1 MRYTS
6 YLLFVIGLSLL
17 FIAVTTFFKASPPH
31 IPSVENGVID
41 LRDVENLDSTIVHL
55 DGTWDFYWKQFTLT
69 DESVSSESRK
79 TGIVVPKSWGIAAI
93 DGTETTNIGYGTYE
107 LNIVIPDELVD
118 KTFGLY
124 IPSVAT
130 AYKLWIDEKLLLTSG
145 TIAKNEADMVPENYA
160 RVVYFQPS
168 DETIKVTFEVANF
181 SQRKGGLWESIQF
194 GVSNEIS
201 LLRDKHVAFQLLVV
215 GAFTIMGIYNIF
227 IYLLRNSL
235 FYTKYIGFL
244 CLMLALRTLVI
255 GETFLLNVFPGL
267 TWELQ
272 VKLEYLPIVFG
283 PFLLVKYIHALYKEE
298 RLLGVERLVTVIS
311 IIFAL
316 IVLVMPAIFYTK
328 YLAVLLIIIPLTI
341 IYFGN
346 VLLNAYVAGQPTSLL
361 TLLSFTIFI
370 VPIINDTLYFL
381 NITNN
386 GTYSVS
392 GLFVFILSQSFV
404 HAIQISNTYS
414 QVEKLSEELLQAN
427 RSLEKK
433 VEERTKESSHLYEK
447 LRESEEERKNL
458 MSDLAH
464 EISKPL
470 TLIKG
475 YSEAMVDGKIEPQK
489 DFLQIIYQSSLISE
503 RLIHDLSELSKL
515 EMGELKMQFEAVE
528 LKQYPKHIFEHHRW
542 TVENEG
548 KRFIW
553 IDQDEWQA
561 RAPEDAIIYIDE
573 NRMDQVW
580 MNLIDN
586 ALSYAQDGKNI
597 YMEVEWHANFD
608 AMDEIA
614 ASGDTEKKEAKFAG
628 EKIGECIIKIIDE
641 GKGITQEDLP
651 FIFNRSYRALNKPEN
666 DTGRGLGLAIS
677 IEIVKMH
684 GGTIWVN
691 SVIGKGSTFF
701 ISLPVYSRKGKE
713 FPQ

>member
-1 MRYTS
+1 
-6 YLLFVIGLSLL
+6 SLL
-17 FIAVTTFFKASPPH
+17 FIVVTTFFKASPPH

-69 DESVSSESRK
+69 DESASSESRK

-283 PFLLVKYIHALYKEE
+283 PFLLVKYI
-298 RLLGVERLVTVIS
+298 
-311 IIFAL
+311 
-316 IVLVMPAIFYTK
+316 
-328 YLAVLLIIIPLTI
+328 
-341 IYFGN
+341 
-346 VLLNAYVAGQPTSLL
+346 
-361 TLLSFTIFI
+361 
-370 VPIINDTLYFL
+370 
-381 NITNN
+381 
-386 GTYSVS
+386 
-392 GLFVFILSQSFV
+392 
-404 HAIQISNTYS
+404 
-414 QVEKLSEELLQAN
+414 
-427 RSLEKK
+427 
-433 VEERTKESSHLYEK
+433 
-447 LRESEEERKNL
+447 
-458 MSDLAH
+458 
-464 EISKPL
+464 
-470 TLIKG
+470 
-475 YSEAMVDGKIEPQK
+475 
-489 DFLQIIYQSSLISE
+489 
-503 RLIHDLSELSKL
+503 
-515 EMGELKMQFEAVE
+515 
-528 LKQYPKHIFEHHRW
+528 
-542 TVENEG
+542 
-548 KRFIW
+548 
-553 IDQDEWQA
+553 
-561 RAPEDAIIYIDE
+561 
-573 NRMDQVW
+573 
-580 MNLIDN
+580 
-586 ALSYAQDGKNI
+586 
-597 YMEVEWHANFD
+597 
-608 AMDEIA
+608 
-614 ASGDTEKKEAKFAG
+614 
-628 EKIGECIIKIIDE
+628 
-641 GKGITQEDLP
+641 
-651 FIFNRSYRALNKPEN
+651 
-666 DTGRGLGLAIS
+666 
-677 IEIVKMH
+677 
-684 GGTIWVN
+684 
-691 SVIGKGSTFF
+691 
-701 ISLPVYSRKGKE
+701 
-713 FPQ
+713 